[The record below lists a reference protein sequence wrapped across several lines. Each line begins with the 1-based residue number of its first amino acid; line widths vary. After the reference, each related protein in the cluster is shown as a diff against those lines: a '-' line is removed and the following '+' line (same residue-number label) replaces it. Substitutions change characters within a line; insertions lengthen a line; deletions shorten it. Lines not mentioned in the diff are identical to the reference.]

1 MSTTTLRLP
10 TVVPYQTQHQPRP
23 QRIPPSLPSTSSSSS
38 SSDPAVRSFP
48 TRDASLRRQVD
59 DNTKKATI
67 DPHLEAALENRRRNG
82 LPVGSRGAWINS
94 TVATG
99 QSPTS
104 AIAHERDQ
112 EVLASEQFADSEQHG
127 ESGDWNK
134 TGERSTTAQRESLVP
149 LSQSATV
156 SRMTSTRRYMDQL
169 DEDDIEAMEDEE
181 EELENENGNDRATW
195 HSGWGS
201 EARDSVASLGVRTK
215 KLDGKMKAG
224 RESAMSTKTF
234 DSQSADAFHYSMY
247 ETMHSPIEPSYSS
260 NLPHQISTSDHS
272 PQPPLS
278 PSLPISPPSS
288 TPSPSTSAPIVR
300 IGPPSPTTDSFL
312 NNPQA
317 STVWQ
322 DLPSSPPASPVSQG
336 RHPIHPSSPVSPATS
351 NRAKSQTASKNFSR
365 PFVSVAS
372 APLPPTPKP
381 VSNTPPPPI
390 ITASQQQRRPVAPR
404 EDSLESISSPNP
416 LDRKSSLG
424 ATSSSMGHSGS
435 STGHSMSSSWEDR
448 KLQALR
454 QHEEAKR
461 AINLAREKSKRN
473 RLEQDYRDDG
483 VEELKTMDQTAHT
496 DFDAYGGEE
505 EEGEGSESSIHF
517 PQLAQDSQA
526 QPPESPYLAYAAP
539 SPPSQSHESTFQTQ
553 SIFSEALPR
562 SPPPH
567 ILSHPAAAFS
577 SEPRPAPAP
586 PTDFQPS
593 ISFPLPMPGS
603 PPLPRRPSLT
613 SFYSSSSTT
622 PRFIP
627 ATLNLSASAPPSST
641 PSYSTSP
648 PTKQR
653 NVLRKPRPRRREEDE
668 LSTGLSA
675 PMSRAGSALSSHSQ
689 RSTSAISD
697 GESTGKSGPWA
708 RFRSRSKSR
717 TRDREAG
724 VRKSTFFD
732 DPPPPPTPDSPQEL
746 YVPSTSNPTL
756 RHFASSASL
765 QPPRSQP
772 LIDSLPS
779 PSFPSPS
786 STSPLSQADFA
797 RLQASRPA
805 FLRSKTSFGNGNA
818 NPVLQRQ
825 QQSKDQEWVLKN
837 VTGPKT
843 VVTGLVHSG
852 ESASVYGEGEGG
864 DEMERLNEGIERV
877 GLGHPSSSRIVSG
890 GGGGGGVT
898 MMNRSVSDQGPSTRS
913 YQLQQHDRSASS
925 GQNSLYSNYSIY
937 SLPPPPLNSSPTTP
951 FNPNNLETNEG
962 QNQSRSVRNSTIQK
976 AKETL
981 GGGPAVRAKMMRTP
995 SGNERKVLDP
1005 VTPEDFLQSLP
1016 PSSRYNTTEVG
1027 IDHHEAGDLERAAW
1041 CFEQSAKKDGGCGAG
1056 MLMYGLTLRHG
1067 WGCQLNAPLG
1077 FRYLQMAAESVVED
1091 LDRVV
1096 FGGRT
1101 LTESETNTKA
1111 AKSELVLAL
1120 HEIGVSYRFGWGIEK
1135 NKKMAVSY
1143 FTLSADLGDQD
1154 AQLDVAFAYANGKGC
1169 KKDLK
1174 KAAHY
1179 YRLAIAQGAEDWG
1192 LSWIYKP
1199 KYMDT

>member
-10 TVVPYQTQHQPRP
+10 TVAHQAQHQQRP
-23 QRIPPSLPSTSSSSS
+23 QRIPPSLPSTSASSSPV
-38 SSDPAVRSFP
+38 PAVRSFP
-48 TRDASLRRQVD
+48 TRDASLRRQAS
-59 DNTKKATI
+59 DNTNAATI

-82 LPVGSRGAWINS
+82 LPVGSRGAWINP
-94 TVATG
+94 TVATATAVELG
-99 QSPTS
+99 VVD
-104 AIAHERDQ
+104 EREQ
-112 EVLASEQFADSEQHG
+112 EVLDQFADSEQNG
-127 ESGDWNK
+127 ESEDWKK
-134 TGERSTTAQRESLVP
+134 TDEKSTTTAQRESLVP
-149 LSQSATV
+149 LSQSTTV

-169 DEDDIEAMEDEE
+169 DEDDIEAMEEE
-181 EELENENGNDRATW
+181 EEEIENENGNDRGTW

-201 EARDSVASLGVRTK
+201 EARDSVASLGVRTRDLK
-215 KLDGKMKAG
+215 GKGSLG

-247 ETMHSPIEPSYSS
+247 ETMHSPVEPGFST
-260 NLPHQISTSDHS
+260 NLPPQLSPSDHS

-317 STVWQ
+317 SAVWQ
-322 DLPSSPPASPVSQG
+322 NLPSSPPASPISKG
-336 RHPIHPSSPVSPATS
+336 RQAIHPSSPVSPATS

-365 PFVSVAS
+365 PFVSIPS
-372 APLPPTPKP
+372 SPLPPSPKP
-381 VSNTPPPPI
+381 VSDASSPVPST
-390 ITASQQQRRPVAPR
+390 SQQQRRPVTPR
-404 EDSLESISSPNP
+404 EDSLESIASPNP

-435 STGHSMSSSWEDR
+435 SAGHSMSASWEDR

-461 AINLAREKSKRN
+461 AINLAREKSQRH

-483 VEELKTMDQTAHT
+483 VEELKTSQQSGHSA
-496 DFDAYGGEE
+496 FDAYGGEE
-505 EEGEGSESSIHF
+505 EEEEESETSIHF

-526 QPPESPYLAYAAP
+526 QLPESPYLAYAAP
-539 SPPSQSHESTFQTQ
+539 SPPSQSSQSTFQSQ
-553 SIFSEALPR
+553 SVFSEALPR

-567 ILSHPAAAFS
+567 ILSHPVAAFS

-593 ISFPLPMPGS
+593 VSFPLPVPGS

-613 SFYSSSSTT
+613 SFYSSSTTT

-627 ATLNLSASAPPSST
+627 APVNLSVSAPPSST
-641 PSYSTSP
+641 PTYSTSP

-668 LSTGLSA
+668 ISTGLSA

-697 GESTGKSGPWA
+697 GESTGKPGPWA

-724 VRKSTFFD
+724 ERKSTFFD
-732 DPPPPPTPDSPQEL
+732 DPPPPPTPASPYDL
-746 YVPSTSNPTL
+746 YTPTNTKPTL
-756 RHFASSASL
+756 RHFTSSASL

-772 LIDSLPS
+772 LVDSLPA
-779 PSFPSPS
+779 PTFPSPS
-786 STSPLSQADFA
+786 STAPLSQADFA

-805 FLRSKTSFGNGNA
+805 FLRSKTSFGNGNSNSA
-818 NPVLQRQ
+818 Q
-825 QQSKDQEWVLKN
+825 QQQQHQSKDQEWVLKN
-837 VTGPKT
+837 VSGPKT

-852 ESASVYGEGEGG
+852 GEAASVYGEGEA

-877 GLGHPSSSRIVSG
+877 GMGHPSSSRIVG
-890 GGGGGGVT
+890 GGGAT
-898 MMNRSVSDQGPSTRS
+898 MMNRSVSDQGPSTQS
-913 YQLQQHDRSASS
+913 HQLQHDRSASS

-937 SLPPPPLNSSPTTP
+937 SLPPSPLNSSPTTP
-951 FNPNNLETNEG
+951 NNPVNLEMSGINVG
-962 QNQSRSVRNSTIQK
+962 QNKSRSVRNSTIQK
-976 AKETL
+976 AKESL
-981 GGGPAVRAKMMRTP
+981 GGGTAVRAKMMRTP
-995 SGNERKVLDP
+995 SGNERRVLDP
-1005 VTPEDFLQSLP
+1005 VTPEDFLQ
-1016 PSSRYNTTEVG
+1016 VG

-1041 CFEQSAKKDGGCGAG
+1041 SFEQSAKKDGGCGAG

-1135 NKKMAVSY
+1135 NKQMAVSY
-1143 FTLSADLGDQD
+1143 FALSADLGDQD
-1154 AQLDVAFAYANGKGC
+1154 AQLDIAFAYANGKGC